1 MSTSSLHHT
10 AATTDR
16 RVITVAGPRDLSR
29 EAVEAVAWGGARLT
43 LGPAALERV
52 AAGQAELAALLAGG
66 ARVYGVNTGMGWLA
80 SVDPEAQAGHQRAL
94 LLGRAV
100 GGPPWLEPA
109 EARAL
114 LVARLGNLLSGH
126 AGVGPQLCRFLVD
139 RVNDGF
145 VPAVPRRGAG
155 SAGEVVPLA
164 HAFQTLVGVG
174 LVLGPDGQVEDAA
187 TALAERGA
195 LPHRLQAKEGIAL
208 LAGSPLAAALA
219 LARLRAAER
228 LAGQLLASAGA
239 AIDALAAPLDPYDE
253 AVGRL
258 AGDPL
263 LESTLADLRR
273 ATSGR
278 RAGSGGSRPQAPVS
292 FRVAPQALAQLRR
305 TLGRLDE
312 DARRALTAVT
322 DSPAV
327 VGGRVVATGGFHAVG
342 LAAGMDALAV
352 GLVQAAELAGQRLHR
367 LLDSR
372 FSGLPDQLS
381 PDPGPVTGLVA
392 VHKRAAAAAHE
403 ARRLAAPASVGQ
415 ADTALGQ
422 EDAASFAPEA
432 AEQLRRVEQLTREV
446 VACELLA
453 ARQAWWL
460 RGTRAAGLGALA
472 ERLEEL
478 VAPVERDRP
487 LGPDLDRLVE
497 ALEGARHA
505 APAVS
510 TPAGARA
517 SEGPWGCGLGVRT
530 GSVDWGCGQAGAPN
544 PRLGYA
550 PPPGASATGP
560 RFRRARRPGDRAE
573 VTGAEVSARA
583 ALLLLPC
590 ALLPRPT
597 LMPPRPRRCTR
608 GRGRRWSR
616 PWTPS
621 ATPRGCTG
629 GGGGRGCC
637 STAPGSGWPR
647 QSGPP
652 PTRWCSPPAGPR
664 PPTWP

>member
-1 MSTSSLHHT
+1 MSTSSLNHT

-16 RVITVAGPRDLSR
+16 RVITLAGPRDLSR
-29 EAVEAVAWGGARLT
+29 EAVEAVAWGGARLA
-43 LGPAALERV
+43 LAPAALERA

-80 SVDPEAQAGHQRAL
+80 SVDLDPAAQAGHQRNL

-126 AGVGPQLCRFLVD
+126 AGVGPELCRFLVD

-174 LVLGPDGQVEDAA
+174 LVLGPDGHVQDAA
-187 TALAERGA
+187 KALADRGA

-208 LAGSPLAAALA
+208 LAGSPLATALA
-219 LARLRAAER
+219 LARLRAGER
-228 LAGQLLASAGA
+228 
-239 AIDALAAPLDPYDE
+239 
-253 AVGRL
+253 
-258 AGDPL
+258 
-263 LESTLADLRR
+263 
-273 ATSGR
+273 
-278 RAGSGGSRPQAPVS
+278 
-292 FRVAPQALAQLRR
+292 
-305 TLGRLDE
+305 
-312 DARRALTAVT
+312 
-322 DSPAV
+322 
-327 VGGRVVATGGFHAVG
+327 
-342 LAAGMDALAV
+342 
-352 GLVQAAELAGQRLHR
+352 LAGQRLHR
-367 LLDSR
+367 LLDGR

-392 VHKRAAAAAHE
+392 VHKRAAGALHE

-422 EDAASFAPEA
+422 EDAASFALEA

-460 RGTRAAGLGALA
+460 RGTRADGLGALA
-472 ERLEEL
+472 DRLEEL

-497 ALEGARHA
+497 ALG
-505 APAVS
+505 
-510 TPAGARA
+510 
-517 SEGPWGCGLGVRT
+517 
-530 GSVDWGCGQAGAPN
+530 
-544 PRLGYA
+544 
-550 PPPGASATGP
+550 
-560 RFRRARRPGDRAE
+560 GDR
-573 VTGAEVSARA
+573 
-583 ALLLLPC
+583 LP
-590 ALLPRPT
+590 LP
-597 LMPPRPRRCTR
+597 
-608 GRGRRWSR
+608 
-616 PWTPS
+616 
-621 ATPRGCTG
+621 
-629 GGGGRGCC
+629 
-637 STAPGSGWPR
+637 
-647 QSGPP
+647 
-652 PTRWCSPPAGPR
+652 
-664 PPTWP
+664 

>member
-1 MSTSSLHHT
+1 
-10 AATTDR
+10 
-16 RVITVAGPRDLSR
+16 
-29 EAVEAVAWGGARLT
+29 
-43 LGPAALERV
+43 
-52 AAGQAELAALLAGG
+52 
-66 ARVYGVNTGMGWLA
+66 MGWLA
-80 SVDPEAQAGHQRAL
+80 SVDLDPVAQAGHQRSL

-126 AGVGPQLCRFLVD
+126 AGVGPELCRFLVD

-174 LVLGPDGQVEDAA
+174 LVLGPDGQVQDAA
-187 TALAERGA
+187 KALAERDA
-195 LPHRLQAKEGIAL
+195 RPLRLQAKEGIAL
-208 LAGSPLAAALA
+208 LAGSPLASALA
-219 LARLRAAER
+219 LARLRAGER
-228 LAGQLLASAGA
+228 LAGQLLASAAA

-263 LESTLADLRR
+263 LEEVLADLRR
-273 ATSGR
+273 AVGGR
-278 RAGSGGSRPQAPVS
+278 RVGSGPQAPVS

-312 DARRALTAVT
+312 DARRALAAVT

-352 GLVQAAELAGQRLHR
+352 ALVQAAELAGQRLHR
-367 LLDSR
+367 LLDGR

-392 VHKRAAAAAHE
+392 VHKRAAGALHE

-432 AEQLRRVEQLTREV
+432 ADQLRRVERLTHEV

-460 RGTRAAGLGALA
+460 RGTRAAGSGPLA
-472 ERLEEL
+472 DRLEEL

-487 LGPDLDRLVE
+487 LGLDLDRLVE
-497 ALEGARHA
+497 AL
-505 APAVS
+505 
-510 TPAGARA
+510 
-517 SEGPWGCGLGVRT
+517 
-530 GSVDWGCGQAGAPN
+530 D
-544 PRLGYA
+544 
-550 PPPGASATGP
+550 
-560 RFRRARRPGDRAE
+560 GDE
-573 VTGAEVSARA
+573 
-583 ALLLLPC
+583 LPQ
-590 ALLPRPT
+590 P
-597 LMPPRPRRCTR
+597 
-608 GRGRRWSR
+608 
-616 PWTPS
+616 
-621 ATPRGCTG
+621 
-629 GGGGRGCC
+629 
-637 STAPGSGWPR
+637 
-647 QSGPP
+647 
-652 PTRWCSPPAGPR
+652 
-664 PPTWP
+664 